1 MQSYIADYYDLLKRR
16 MAKYLN
22 ETVAADAE
30 VNPGNLGSNNSNS
43 DQIKS

>member
-1 MQSYIADYYDLLKRR
+1 

-30 VNPGNLGSNNSNS
+30 VNSDNSDCSDNSDNSDSSNS
-43 DQIKS
+43 SSNYIKL